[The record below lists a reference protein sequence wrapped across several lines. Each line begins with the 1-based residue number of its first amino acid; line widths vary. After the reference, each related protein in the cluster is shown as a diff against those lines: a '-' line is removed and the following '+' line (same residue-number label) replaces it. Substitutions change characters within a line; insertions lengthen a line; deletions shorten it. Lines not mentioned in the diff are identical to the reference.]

1 MRLLNKIRVL
11 GIAGNWRELRIMNK
25 NRKVGICRSFLGWE
39 AETNGVPQ
47 SSMLELQLLTNYHF
61 DSMEFM

>member
-47 SSMLELQLLTNYHF
+47 SSMLELQLLTN
-61 DSMEFM
+61 